1 MIDQVLVQSGA
12 SPAFA
17 QTSAPFDA
25 ERLRADFP
33 ILEQRDVRGNRLVFL
48 DSASSSQ
55 KPLAVLEAVD
65 EHYRTAN
72 ANIHRGRYALSD
84 LATSKYEHAREQVA
98 ALINAPTPRSCIF
111 VRNTTEAINLVAW
124 SWGRSNLHAGDRI
137 AITTLDHHSNLVP
150 WQLLAAEKG
159 VTILHVGITP
169 DGQLDLDDLDR
180 ALAQEP
186 KALCFPMTSN
196 SVGSVTDARE
206 VIRRAHAAGAIV
218 IVDGAQAVPH
228 QPVDVQDLDC
238 DFLAFSGHKM
248 AAPMGSGVLF
258 GRLSLLDAMPPF
270 MAGGGMVRLVT
281 PDESFFAEVPERFE
295 ADTPAVGEAIG
306 LGAAA
311 DYLRGVGLDAIHHHT
326 TNLAESLRDQLDAI
340 PGVRLHGPRDRDH
353 RSGIVAF
360 TVDALDP
367 VSVAAALDEDS
378 IAVRA
383 GRHCCH
389 PLFDALG
396 LDGVIRA
403 SFYLYNTQDDADRLA
418 SAIDRIASG
427 HRKDLRRGEAD
438 AANPCGRPVYL
449 DA

>member
-1 MIDQVLVQSGA
+1 MLDSALSVTASGSVA
-12 SPAFA
+12 TLQPP
-17 QTSAPFDA
+17 PFDA
-25 ERLRADFP
+25 ARIRQDFP
-33 ILEQRDVRGNRLVFL
+33 ILDQRDDRGNPLVYL

-55 KPLAVLEAVD
+55 KPLAVLQAVD
-65 EHYRTAN
+65 QHYRTAN

-84 LATSKYEHAREQVA
+84 LATSKYERAREQVA
-98 ALINAPTPRSCIF
+98 ALINAASPRSCIF
-111 VRNTTEAINLVAW
+111 VRNTTEAINLVVH
-124 SWGRSNLHAGDRI
+124 SWGRSAIGPGDRI
-137 AITTLDHHSNLVP
+137 AVTTLDHHSNLVP

-159 VTILHVGITP
+159 ATILHVGITP
-169 DGQLDLDDLDR
+169 DGRLDLDDLDR
-180 ALAQEP
+180 VLAREP

-206 VIRRAHAAGAIV
+206 VIRRAHAAGAV
-218 IVDGAQAVPH
+218 TVVDGAQAVPH
-228 QPVDVQDLDC
+228 QPVDVQDLGC
-238 DFLAFSGHKM
+238 DFLACSGHKM
-248 AAPMGSGVLF
+248 AAPMGSGILY
-258 GRLSLLDAMPPF
+258 GALPLLEAMPPF

-281 PDESFFAEVPERFE
+281 PGGSTFADVPERFE
-295 ADTPAVGEAIG
+295 AGTPAVAEAIG

-311 DYLRGVGLDAIHHHT
+311 DSLRAVGLDAIHAHT
-326 TNLAESLRDQLDAI
+326 ASLAESLRGRLSEI
-340 PGVRLHGPRDRDH
+340 PGVRIHGPADPAF

-360 TVDALDP
+360 TLDGLDP
-367 VSVAAALDEDS
+367 VAVAAALDDDF

-418 SAIDRIASG
+418 GAIARIAAAN
-427 HRKDLRRGEAD
+427 RQDLRRGASD